1 MQVLWS
7 FWSGFSE
14 SKWCDYF
21 LLTNTNT
28 KLLKEEGKKKEKK
41 KNQNKA
47 CTQKSRAA
55 LPSQFKTKPWNL
67 SEGRRVGEKQIPNIE
82 DCKAVLVLAGGVH
95 FPSTNTALKACFPQY
110 EEDLLWVFICNI
122 EKAQNTA
129 QQVLSIMPAR
139 RDHHPSAAS
148 KAQGI
153 TAAQDVQLVGTDT
166 FHWRRSW
173 RKGSQIQKRRN
184 TSQSYLFLFH
194 LYSETLRRN
203 LPISQYCRG
212 WLDVSSVLCQEYQQ
226 PWP

>member
-95 FPSTNTALKACFPQY
+95 FPSTNTALKARFPQY

-153 TAAQDVQLVGTDT
+153 CSTRCSVGGHWYISLKEKLKERQSDPKKKEHQPVLSLPVSFVQWD
-166 FHWRRSW
+166 S
-173 RKGSQIQKRRN
+173 
-184 TSQSYLFLFH
+184 
-194 LYSETLRRN
+194 
-203 LPISQYCRG
+203 
-212 WLDVSSVLCQEYQQ
+212 
-226 PWP
+226 